1 MVEWAQARLK
11 QTASKQ
17 TVKERMTSR
26 VVRCW
31 GCIAHAKKQ
40 SKPTKK
46 QRLPSPESLPIF
58 TTNLTWKRLML
69 AS

>member
-1 MVEWAQARLK
+1 MKVYVLTMTSQLAKA
-11 QTASKQ
+11 
-17 TVKERMTSR
+17 TSR
-26 VVRCW
+26 VARCW

-40 SKPTKK
+40 SKPTWK
-46 QRLPSPESLPIF
+46 QYLPNPESLPIF

>member
-1 MVEWAQARLK
+1 MKVYVL
-11 QTASKQ
+11 T
-17 TVKERMTSR
+17 MTSQLGKETNR
-26 VVRCW
+26 VVQCW

-46 QRLPSPESLPIF
+46 QRLPNPESLSIF
-58 TTNLTWKRLML
+58 TANLARKRLML